1 MNVPKPK
8 KKSHNSTLLKHNNKN
23 KRNKTIEKIRK
34 NHKTQLENG
43 EPKLAVPYGLTS
55 SAEESDSKNVSYTYT
70 LWVGSNVT
78 ETFSLSLVSPK
89 NTSFFKAMTQ
99 AADLDPR

>member
-1 MNVPKPK
+1 MIFSPCA
-8 KKSHNSTLLKHNNKN
+8 
-23 KRNKTIEKIRK
+23 IENGHLAYNEIL
-34 NHKTQLENG
+34 LENG
-43 EPKLAVPYGLTS
+43 EQKLALPYGLTGS

-78 ETFSLSLVSPK
+78 EILTLNMVSPK

-99 AADLDPR
+99 AAEMDPR